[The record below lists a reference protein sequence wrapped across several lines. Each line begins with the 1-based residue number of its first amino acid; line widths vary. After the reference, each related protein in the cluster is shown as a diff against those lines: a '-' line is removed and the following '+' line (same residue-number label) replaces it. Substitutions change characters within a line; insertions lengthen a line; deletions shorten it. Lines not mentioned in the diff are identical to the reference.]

1 LSEEKVF
8 YFRMKFFVFILL
20 LAALGGGCMTRS
32 NANMQARTAYLAGQN
47 AELRQQQAAQ
57 FSGVTI
63 LGPVQTSQVPWVAGL
78 TLSQAIATANYLDS
92 RAPRQIIITRNG
104 ESAALEPKDLL
115 NGAVV
120 PLEAGDVV
128 ELRP

>member
-47 AELRQQQAAQ
+47 AGLRQQQAAQ

-78 TLSQAIATANYLDS
+78 TLAQAIATANYLDS